1 MMGRA
6 LQTMHRCNRCNAR
19 QQAGI
24 LEGFEAIAHKRLR
37 PNGQKSRLLSA

>member
-1 MMGRA
+1 MRRA

-37 PNGQKSRLLSA
+37 PNGQKFRLLSA